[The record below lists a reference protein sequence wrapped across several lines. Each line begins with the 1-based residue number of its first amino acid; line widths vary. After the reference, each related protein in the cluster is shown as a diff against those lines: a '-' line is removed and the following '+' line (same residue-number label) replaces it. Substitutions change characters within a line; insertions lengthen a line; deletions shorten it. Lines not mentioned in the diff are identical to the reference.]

1 MLDKSETAAA
11 GPKVWRDY
19 DQATLD
25 REYNQG
31 SLVAD
36 TSKYRTLKV
45 EASERARASI
55 PCLLDVSYGP
65 TRAER
70 LDVYKPGNSGA
81 PIVVFIHG
89 GAWKGGSK
97 EESAYAAEAFVARG
111 AAFVVPEFA
120 LVPDVLLEEQVRQ
133 NRAAIAWAARNAAS
147 FGGDPSRL
155 YVIGHSS
162 GSHVAGMMLVTD
174 WDGVYGLPADLIK
187 GAGLASGMY
196 DLEPV
201 RLSSRN
207 AYLKL
212 DADRALALSSIR
224 HIRSASEI
232 GPLPAVVAWGSGELR
247 EFQRQSQE
255 FAAAWNIEGHP
266 TTPLEIDGN
275 NHFDMA
281 QDWARTDRPLFQ
293 AMMEIVGL

>member
-1 MLDKSETAAA
+1 MLDKPDATAA
-11 GPKVWRDY
+11 GVKVWRDY

-25 REYNQG
+25 REYDQG
-31 SLVAD
+31 SIVVDNA
-36 TSKYRTLKV
+36 KYRTLKV
-45 EASERARASI
+45 EGSERARATI
-55 PCLLDVSYGP
+55 PCRLDVAYGP
-65 TRAER
+65 TKAET
-70 LDVYKPGNSGA
+70 LDIYKPSKSGA
-81 PIVVFIHG
+81 PVVMFIHG

-97 EESAYAAEAFVARG
+97 KENAYAAEPFVAKG
-111 AAFVVPEFA
+111 AAFVVTDFA

-133 NRAAIAWAARNAAS
+133 NRAAIAWVARNAVS
-147 FGGDPSRL
+147 FGGDPKRI

-162 GSHVAGMMLVTD
+162 GSHVSGMMLVTD
-174 WDGVYGLPADLIK
+174 WEGVYGLPADLIK

-207 AYLKL
+207 KYLKL

-224 HIRSASEI
+224 HIPSASQV
-232 GPLPAVVAWGSGELR
+232 GLLPTVVAWGSGELK

-255 FAAAWNIEGHP
+255 FAAAWSIEGHP
-266 TTPLEIDGN
+266 TETLEIEGN

-281 QDWARTDRPLFQ
+281 QDWSRPDRPLFQ
-293 AMMEIVGL
+293 AMANIIGL

>member
-1 MLDKSETAAA
+1 MLDKPDAPVT

-25 REYNQG
+25 REYDQG
-31 SLVAD
+31 SIVVDNA
-36 TSKYRTLKV
+36 KYRALKV
-45 EASERARASI
+45 DASERARAGI
-55 PCLLDVSYGP
+55 PCLLDVAYGP
-65 TRAER
+65 TKAER
-70 LDVYKPGNSGA
+70 LDVYKPPKAGA
-81 PIVVFIHG
+81 PVVVFIHG

-97 EESAYAAEAFVARG
+97 AENAYAAEAFVARG
-111 AAFVVPEFA
+111 AAFVVPDFA

-133 NRAAIAWAARNAAS
+133 NRAAIAWTARNAAS
-147 FGGDPSRL
+147 FGGDPRRI

-207 AYLKL
+207 KYLKL

-224 HIRSASEI
+224 HIPPASKI
-232 GPLPAVVAWGSGELR
+232 GALPAVVAWGSGELR

-255 FAAAWNIEGHP
+255 FAVAWQIEGHP
-266 TTPLEIDGN
+266 TTPLEIEGN

-281 QDWARTDRPLFQ
+281 QDWGRPDRPLFQ
-293 AMMEIVGL
+293 AMAEIVGL